1 MAILITGG
9 TGFIGSALAR
19 RLVERGEKDIV
30 LFHIGPRFDR
40 VADIKDKVKV
50 VQGDLKVWPEV
61 LNVIR
66 DNNIGRPGEPF
77 L

>member
-30 LFHIGPRFDR
+30 LFHIGP
-40 VADIKDKVKV
+40 
-50 VQGDLKVWPEV
+50 
-61 LNVIR
+61 
-66 DNNIGRPGEPF
+66 
-77 L
+77 